1 MRKSFFPATLL
12 ATVLLSLAL
21 ASCGGGKSPAPTP
34 TSITQTAVEQTP
46 ESTVQAE
53 DLAHAQVLYSEGA
66 VEEATEIY
74 KRVIDRG
81 DDDQRQQALWALA
94 RLHYQEGDNGA
105 AKDTVDA
112 YLGENITP
120 DAERLALL
128 LKGRLHAAQG
138 DNDEAEKALTAYV
151 GAGGPAAPYA
161 RLQLAELAARRGDI
175 ARAAEQTNQT
185 LLEGLPAGV
194 TTHARFSLAGY
205 FWDSGDI
212 ASAIAL
218 YEQLGVEAETRIE
231 RGEAL
236 WLAAA
241 LAHDAGDP
249 ARALKSVSTLL
260 TSYPSHERAFQALDD
275 PRFAPNVAPG
285 SRALVLFNHRVN
297 ADAASAYQSIVDAGD
312 PTLAADAQYHLGILA
327 ERFENYEQALAHYDA
342 SIGVAATGQ
351 QAPMLGQAL
360 WDKGLVLELLGRSD
374 EAIQTYVSIADV
386 APSSEHTAEALFR
399 AGILRFKQG
408 LPTDAAAIWGRQR
421 GLAADPESQAR
432 AYFWASKASEVA
444 GDDAAAE
451 RDLALAA
458 ALPGADYYTLRA
470 RAVLNS
476 QDGLPSGD
484 LPEGDPDWDLIEEWL
499 RTQYGPE
506 DTAAR
511 SSFLASPA
519 YLRTR
524 ELLEAGLRAE
534 AAVEFEQLVA
544 DASGNAWLLYRLTR
558 AASDEGLYSIA
569 ASAAGGFAGADSGAP
584 PQAMALA
591 YPLIYPRLVGEQ
603 ASRNDLSPYLILAL
617 VRQESFY
624 DARAVSPADA
634 TGLTQVIPTTAEGI
648 AEELG
653 QENFRNTDL
662 KRPNVSLRFGAYY
675 LGAQIDLLEGDIPA
689 ALAAY
694 NGGPGNAFRWQEA
707 AGASDPDIFLET
719 IDYEETRAYVELVLE
734 NYAVYLYA
742 YGLTDE
748 PSLPLD

>member
-1 MRKSFFPATLL
+1 M
-12 ATVLLSLAL
+12 
-21 ASCGGGKSPAPTP
+21 
-34 TSITQTAVEQTP
+34 
-46 ESTVQAE
+46 
-53 DLAHAQVLYSEGA
+53 LYSEGA

-74 KRVIDRG
+74 TRVINRG
-81 DDDQRQQALWALA
+81 DDGQRQQALWALA

-112 YLGENITP
+112 YLGEDITP

-151 GAGGPAAPYA
+151 SAGGPAAPYA

-175 ARAAEQTNQT
+175 ARAASRPIKRCWRAC
-185 LLEGLPAGV
+185 LPV
-194 TTHARFSLAGY
+194 SQRSARFSLAGY

-218 YEQLGVEAETRIE
+218 YELLGVEAETRAE

-249 ARALKSVSTLL
+249 ARALRSVSTLL
-260 TSYPSHERAFQALDD
+260 AAYPSHERAFQALDD
-275 PRFAPNVAPG
+275 PRFAPNIALG

-297 ADAASAYQSIVDAGD
+297 GDAASAYQSIVDAAD
-312 PTLAADAQYHLGILA
+312 PALAADAQYHLGILA

-342 SIGVAATGQ
+342 SIAAAAATQ
-351 QAPMLGQAL
+351 QVAMLGQAL
-360 WDKGLVLELLGRSD
+360 WDKGLVFELLGRSD

-408 LPTDAAAIWGRQR
+408 LPADAAAIWGRQR
-421 GLAADPESQAR
+421 GLAADAESQAR
-432 AYFWASKASEVA
+432 AYFWAAKASEAA
-444 GDDAAAE
+444 GDQAASQ
-451 RDLALAA
+451 RDFGLAA

-470 RAVLNS
+470 RALLS
-476 QDGLPSGD
+476 PKEFPSGE
-484 LPEGDPDWDLIEEWL
+484 LPEGDPDWSVIEEWL

-511 SSFLASPA
+511 TSFFASPA
-519 YLRTR
+519 YLRTS

-534 AAVEFEQLVA
+534 AEVEFEQMVT

-558 AASDEGLYSIA
+558 AASEEGLYSIA
-569 ASAAGGFAGADSGAP
+569 ASAAGGFAGPDSGAP
-584 PQAMALA
+584 PQVMALA

-603 ASRNDLSPYLILAL
+603 ASRNDLSPYLVLAL

-648 AEELG
+648 ADELG
-653 QENFRNTDL
+653 EENFRNADL
-662 KRPNVSLRFGAYY
+662 KRPNVSLRFGAHY

-707 AGASDPDIFLET
+707 AGASDPDVFLET

>member
-1 MRKSFFPATLL
+1 MRKSFFPIPLL
-12 ATVLLSLAL
+12 ATVLVSLAL
-21 ASCGGGKSPAPTP
+21 VSCGGGKSPAPTS
-34 TSITQTAVEQTP
+34 TGVTQTAVEQTP
-46 ESTVQAE
+46 ESTVRAE
-53 DLAHAQVLYSEGA
+53 DLAQADVLYSEGA

-74 KRVIDRG
+74 TRVIDSG
-81 DDDQRQQALWALA
+81 DDGQRQQALWALA

-112 YLGENITP
+112 YLGEKITP

-151 GAGGPAAPYA
+151 SAGGPAAPYA

-185 LLEGLPAGV
+185 LLDGLPAGV

-218 YEQLGVEAETRIE
+218 YEQLGVEAETRDE

-249 ARALKSVSTLL
+249 ARAFRSVSTLL
-260 TSYPSHERAFQALDD
+260 AAYPSHERAFQALDD
-275 PRFAPNVAPG
+275 PRFAPSIALG
-285 SRALVLFNHRVN
+285 SRALVLFSHRVN
-297 ADAASAYQSIVDAGD
+297 GDAASAYQSIVDAGD

-327 ERFENYEQALAHYDA
+327 ERFDNYEQALAHYDA
-342 SIGVAATGQ
+342 SIAAAAAGQ
-351 QAPMLGQAL
+351 QAAMLGQAL
-360 WDKGLVLELLGRSD
+360 WDKALVLELLGRGD

-408 LPTDAAAIWGRQR
+408 LPTDAAAILGRQR
-421 GLAADPESQAR
+421 SLAADPESQAR
-432 AYFWASKASEVA
+432 AYFWASKASEAA
-444 GDDAAAE
+444 GDDAGAE

-476 QDGLPSGD
+476 QDGLPSGN
-484 LPEGDPDWDLIEEWL
+484 LPEDDPDWGLIEEWL
-499 RTQYGPE
+499 RTQYGLE

-511 SSFLASPA
+511 TKFFASPA

-534 AAVEFEQLVA
+534 AAVEFEQLVG

-558 AASDEGLYSIA
+558 AASEEGLYAIA
-569 ASAAGGFAGADSGAP
+569 ARAAGGFAGPDSSAP
-584 PQAMALA
+584 PQVMSLA
-591 YPLIYPRLVGEQ
+591 YPVIYPRLVGEQ
-603 ASRNDLSPYLILAL
+603 ASRNDISPHLILAL

-648 AEELG
+648 ADELG
-653 QENFRNTDL
+653 EENFRNADL
-662 KRPNVSLRFGAYY
+662 KRPNVSLRFGAHY
-675 LGAQIDLLEGDIPA
+675 LGAQIDLLEGNIPA

-694 NGGPGNAFRWQEA
+694 NGGPGNAFRWQDA
-707 AGASDPDIFLET
+707 AGSSDPDVFLET

>member
-1 MRKSFFPATLL
+1 MRKSFFSAPLL
-12 ATVLLSLAL
+12 AAVLLSFAL
-21 ASCGGGKSPAPTP
+21 VSCGDGKSPAPTS
-34 TSITQTAVEQTP
+34 TGATQTVEPTP
-46 ESTVQAE
+46 ESTVEAE
-53 DLAHAQVLYSEGA
+53 DLAQAERLYSEGA
-66 VEEATEIY
+66 VEEATAIY
-74 KRVIDRG
+74 TRVISRG
-81 DDDQRQQALWALA
+81 NDGERRQALWALA

-105 AKDTVDA
+105 AKDTVEV
-112 YLGENITP
+112 YLGEDITP

-128 LKGRLHAAQG
+128 LKGRLYAAQG

-151 GAGGPAAPYA
+151 SAGGPAAPYA
-161 RLQLAELAARRGDI
+161 RLQLAELAAQRGDI
-175 ARAAEQTNQT
+175 ARATEQTNQT
-185 LLEGLPAGV
+185 LLEGLPAGI
-194 TTHARFSLAGY
+194 TTDARFSLAGY

-218 YEQLGVEAETRIE
+218 YELLGVEAETRAD

-236 WLAAA
+236 WLAAT

-249 ARALKSVSTLL
+249 ARALRSLSTLL
-260 TSYPSHERAFQALDD
+260 AAYPWHDRALQALDD
-275 PRFAPNVAPG
+275 PRFGPNIALG

-297 ADAASAYQSIVDAGD
+297 ADAASAYQTIVDGAD
-312 PTLAADAQYHLGILA
+312 PALAADAQYHLGILA

-342 SIGVAATGQ
+342 SIVAASASQ
-351 QAPMLGQAL
+351 QVAMLGQAL
-360 WDKGLVLELLGRSD
+360 WDKGLVFELLGRSD
-374 EAIQTYVSIADV
+374 EAVETYVSIADV

-408 LPTDAAAIWGRQR
+408 RPAEAAAIWGRQR
-421 GLAADPESQAR
+421 GLAADEESQAR
-432 AYFWASKASEVA
+432 AYFWAAKASEAA
-444 GDDAAAE
+444 GDQAAAE
-451 RDLALAA
+451 RDFGLGA

-470 RAVLNS
+470 RALMS
-476 QDGLPSGD
+476 PKEFPSGE
-484 LPEGDPDWDLIEEWL
+484 LPEGDPDWTVIEEWL

-511 SSFLASPA
+511 TTFFASPA
-519 YLRTR
+519 YVRTI

-534 AAVEFEQLVA
+534 AEVEFEQLVT
-544 DASGNAWLLYRLTR
+544 DASGNAWLVYRLTR
-558 AASDEGLYSIA
+558 DASDEGLYSIA
-569 ASAAGGFAGADSGAP
+569 ARAAAGFAGPASGAP
-584 PQAMALA
+584 PQVMAMA
-591 YPLIYPRLVGEQ
+591 YPLVYPNIVSEQ
-603 ASRNDLSPYLILAL
+603 ASRNDVSPYLLLAL

-648 AEELG
+648 ADELG
-653 QENFRNTDL
+653 EENFRNAHL

-675 LGAQIDLLEGDIPA
+675 LGAQIELLEGDIPA